1 MYNTRLGSFE
11 GAADYLAPVQDRLRY
26 FFHPTKRK
34 RRIIKCSISRLV
46 YFSSSTRIKFL
57 IVHPFWVAIRL
68 MLAMAIIIRT
78 IQKICTNVK
87 FIAEDTTWNEFVVIL
102 KFPLFINPTFSPIFN
117 DVKTT
122 PLCQEKG
129 WGELKKLLLG
139 HWRRAWRD
147 HRFIFTRTFPLLEF
161 RCYFFYQLGIFKQIY
176 HGHTQ
181 CL

>member
-1 MYNTRLGSFE
+1 MRLIRIYIYKYLYLSNINDWILS
-11 GAADYLAPVQDRLRY
+11 ADYPIY
-26 FFHPTKRK
+26 SPSSST
-34 RRIIKCSISRLV
+34 
-46 YFSSSTRIKFL
+46 SSTRIKFFK
-57 IVHPFWVAIRL
+57 VHPFSTIIRFTL
-68 MLAMAIIIRT
+68 RRAMMMRT
-78 IQKICTNVK
+78 IQKTCTNVK
-87 FIAEDTTWNEFVVIL
+87 FIAENTTWNEFVVIL

-139 HWRRAWRD
+139 YWRRAWRD

-161 RCYFFYQLGIFKQIY
+161 SCYFFYQLGIFKQIY

-181 CL
+181 CF

>member
-102 KFPLFINPTFSPIFN
+102 KFPLFN
-117 DVKTT
+117 DVNTA
-122 PLCQEKG
+122 PL
-129 WGELKKLLLG
+129 
-139 HWRRAWRD
+139 
-147 HRFIFTRTFPLLEF
+147 F
-161 RCYFFYQLGIFKQIY
+161 QLMG
-176 HGHTQ
+176 
-181 CL
+181 